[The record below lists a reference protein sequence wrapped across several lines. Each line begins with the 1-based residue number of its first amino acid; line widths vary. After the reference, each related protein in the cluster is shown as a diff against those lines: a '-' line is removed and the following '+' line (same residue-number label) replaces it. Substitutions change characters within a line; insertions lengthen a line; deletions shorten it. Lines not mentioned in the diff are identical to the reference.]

1 MARKKKVPGVSVICP
16 GLTGPCP
23 VCAGL
28 SVEVRGPQK

>member
-1 MARKKKVPGVSVICP
+1 MSKKKPKTARGVSVVCP

-28 SVEVRGPQK
+28 SVEVRR